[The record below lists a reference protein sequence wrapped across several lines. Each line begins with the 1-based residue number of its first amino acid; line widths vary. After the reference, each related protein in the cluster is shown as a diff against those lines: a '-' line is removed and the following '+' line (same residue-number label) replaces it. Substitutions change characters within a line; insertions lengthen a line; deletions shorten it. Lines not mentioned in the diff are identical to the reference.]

1 MKNIHWIEDLKSLW
15 RFQEWAKEIPII
27 AQDLET
33 TSLNPRQGTIRLA
46 AFSDGEDVWLL
57 DAFAF
62 PLQSTFTALQEKCL
76 CFHNAQFDLS
86 FLWNQGFYPKNLVI
100 DTMLLSQIFYAGL
113 MEENKVLKHS
123 LDEVAK
129 RELGKKLSKELQ
141 QSNWS
146 GELTQEQLEYAAN
159 DVKYLL
165 PIYNSLWQKIEHF
178 KLETAAMIELR
189 ALPAI
194 VWMACCGVPFNW
206 EKWQAVAHEAEV
218 DAEKYRAYL
227 DGEVAGYEEG
237 PVNWNSWQQVKK
249 VFKNVNIE
257 LESTAFEIISQV
269 DHDIARLLTFYRSAK
284 KLTGTYGLN
293 WEEFL
298 WNGRIYP
305 QWGQN
310 FTVTGRMSS
319 NSPNFQNIP
328 REKRY
333 RECIE
338 APPGKKLIVADYAGI
353 ELRIA
358 AKLANEQKMIKAL
371 NNGGDLHTLTASIIR
386 DKDISQVTKEERQ
399 IAKSCNFCLIYG
411 GGAEKL
417 QKYAQSQ
424 FGVSIPLEE
433 AELYR
438 RKFFDAYPD
447 MRKWHKSGSID
458 PVTTRTLAGRWRLQV
473 EKFSEKLNTPTQG
486 TGADGLKLALAL
498 LWERRNECPNSFPII
513 ACHDEIVLES
523 SQEEAADAA
532 WWLTQAMLDGMGW
545 LIHPVDTKVEAQCCD
560 NWSQK

>member
-1 MKNIHWIEDLKSLW
+1 MSTTFIQDLKSLW
-15 RFQEWAKEIPII
+15 KFQDWAESQSILAI
-27 AQDLET
+27 DLET
-33 TSLNPRQGTIRLA
+33 THLSPRQGTIRLA
-46 AFSDGEDVWLL
+46 AFSNGQDTWIC
-57 DAFAF
+57 DAFNF
-62 PLQSTFTALQEKCL
+62 SIQSLFTTLQEKVL
-76 CFHNAQFDLS
+76 VGHNLQFDLS
-86 FLWNQGFYPKNLVI
+86 FLWHQGFYPKNLVI
-100 DTMLLSQIFYAGL
+100 DTMLLSQILYAGL
-113 MEENKVLKHS
+113 MEENKVLKHDLAS
-123 LDEVAK
+123 VAF
-129 RELGKKLSKELQ
+129 REAGVELSKELQ
-141 QSNWS
+141 KSDWS
-146 GELTQEQLEYAAN
+146 GELTQEQLEYTAN
-159 DVKYLL
+159 DVKYLI
-165 PIYNSLWQKIEHF
+165 PIYNSLWQKIQHF

-194 VWMACCGVPFNW
+194 TWMACCGVPFNW
-206 EKWQAVAHEAEV
+206 EKWQAIAEEQETL
-218 DAEKYRAYL
+218 AEKLEQELNAMLPEPINVR
-227 DGEVAGYEEG
+227 
-237 PVNWNSWQQVKK
+237 SWQQVKK
-249 VFKNVNIE
+249 AFEGFGIE

-269 DHDIARLLTFYRSAK
+269 DHPFAKLLTEYREAQK
-284 KLTGTYGLN
+284 KVGTYGKN

-298 WNGRIYP
+298 HNGRIYP

-333 RECIE
+333 RKCIE
-338 APPGKKLIVADYAGI
+338 APPGRKLIVADYAGI

-358 AKLANEQKMIKAL
+358 AKLANEQRMMKAL

-386 DKDISQVTKEERQ
+386 DKDVSQVTKEERQ

-417 QKYAQSQ
+417 QKYAQAQ

-458 PVTTRTLAGRWRLQV
+458 PVTTRTLAGRWRIGV

-498 LWERRNECPNSFPII
+498 LWERCNECPNSFPII
-513 ACHDEIVLES
+513 ACHDELVAEAPE
-523 SQEEAADAA
+523 EEAA
-532 WWLTQAMLDGMGW
+532 QAKEWVERAMIDGMSW
-545 LIHPVDTKVEAQCCD
+545 LIHPVKTEVEAKICE